1 MSQICH
7 LLCRYCNL
15 TYIQSIF
22 FPMNNLR
29 LVKFSTFIFS
39 ILSIG
44 AVYAQAIYPIDQAE
58 ILAGSK
64 FDIKIE
70 FSQVLKPEE
79 VFIELNGVPANKAI
93 LSKSEFIANEN
104 GKGSSIIYRDVQLS
118 KAGKYQALARTPQE
132 KLQVT
137 WDVYASGPRRVKNV
151 ILFIGDGMTIA
162 NRTAAR
168 VLSKGIAEGKYQG
181 RLAFDDMPSTAMIGT
196 SGSDSLIT
204 DSANSMSAYTT
215 GHKTAVNAMGVY
227 VSRANDNL
235 SHPKVETITELLKR
249 KTKMS
254 VGIVSDAE
262 LEDATPGAMVAHTRR
277 RADKQYIAD
286 QLLAS
291 KAEVILG
298 GGSAYFYP
306 KSSKGSKRKDENNLV
321 DTFKTDGYQIALT
334 KQELIAAAQNK
345 NTKKLFGVFH
355 PDNMDGSLDRL
366 FLKKNTVSQY
376 PNQPDLTEMTQS
388 AIDVLSRNPNGFFLM
403 VEAALIDKFNHPLDW
418 ERAAFDTIMLSN
430 AVQVAKDFAK
440 THPDTLIIVTPDH
453 THSGSISG
461 VVHDDKPGPLRE
473 KVGIYA
479 DAGYPNYPK
488 ADIQG
493 YPNQIDVTKRLA
505 FFYGSYPDHY
515 ETLHPK
521 LDGTFV
527 PAVKGEDG
535 KYVANSKYLQLQEDA
550 IHVGGN
556 LPSHQ
561 DVGVHTADDAVL
573 NATGPGSEKFKG
585 FMDNTEVFKIMVQ
598 TLGLGAK

>member
-1 MSQICH
+1 MTNCYF
-7 LLCRYCNL
+7 RK
-15 TYIQSIF
+15 SIF
-22 FPMNNLR
+22 FVALACVCSFGN
-29 LVKFSTFIFS
+29 
-39 ILSIG
+39 
-44 AVYAQAIYPIDQAE
+44 AAAIYPIDKAS
-58 ILAGSK
+58 ILSGSI

-70 FSQVLKPEE
+70 LNNVVTQEDLIVE
-79 VFIELNGVPANKAI
+79 INGVPANKLITA
-93 LSKSEFIANEN
+93 KPEFIPNEN
-104 GKGSSIIYRDVQLS
+104 GKGSSLIYRDVHLS
-118 KAGKYQALARTPQE
+118 KAGNYLLTARTPKE

-137 WDVYASGPRRVKNV
+137 WEVYASGPRRVKNV

-168 VLSKGIAEGKYQG
+168 VLSKGISEGKYQG
-181 RLAFDDMPSTAMIGT
+181 KLAFDDMPNTALIGT

-227 VSRANDNL
+227 VSRASDNL
-235 SHPKVETITELLKR
+235 SHPKVETITELIKR
-249 KTKMS
+249 NTKMA

-291 KAEVILG
+291 GAEVILG

-306 KSSKGSKRKDENNLV
+306 QSSKGSKRKDEKDLV
-321 DTFKTDGYQIALT
+321 QEFKRNGYQLAFT
-334 KQELIAAAQNK
+334 KQELASISEDK

-366 FLKKNTVSQY
+366 YLKKNTVDQY
-376 PNQPDLTEMTQS
+376 PNQPDLTEMTKA
-388 AIDVLSRNPNGFFLM
+388 AINVLSKNPNGFFLM

-430 AVQVAKDFAK
+430 AVDIAKNFAK

-473 KVGIYA
+473 RVGIYA
-479 DAGYPNYPK
+479 EAGYPNYPK

-493 YPNQIDVTKRLA
+493 YPSQIDVSKRLA
-505 FFYGSYPDHY
+505 FFYGNYPDHY

-521 LDGTFV
+521 MDGTFV
-527 PAVKGEDG
+527 PAIKAADG
-535 KYVANSKYLQLQEDA
+535 KYVANPKYLQLQEDA
-550 IHVGGN
+550 IHIGGN

-561 DVGVHTADDAVL
+561 ESGVHTADDALL
-573 NATGPGSEKFKG
+573 NAMGPGSEKFKG
-585 FMDNTEVFKIMVQ
+585 FMDNTQVFKIMVES
-598 TLGLGAK
+598 LGLGQK

>member
-1 MSQICH
+1 MNITH
-7 LLCRYCNL
+7 LLKI
-15 TYIQSIF
+15 TA
-22 FPMNNLR
+22 
-29 LVKFSTFIFS
+29 FIFATLFLNV
-39 ILSIG
+39 IHA
-44 AVYAQAIYPIDQAE
+44 AVIYPIDKAE
-58 ILAGSK
+58 ILASSK
-64 FDIKIE
+64 FDIKVE
-70 FSQVLKPEE
+70 FNHVVNPNE
-79 VFIELNGVPANKAI
+79 VVITVNGMPANKLI
-93 LSKSEFIANEN
+93 VVKSEFISDEN
-104 GKGSSIIYRDVQLS
+104 GKGSSIIYRDVQLPKS
-118 KAGKYQALARTPQE
+118 GKYEIVARTSQE
-132 KLQVT
+132 QLQVT
-137 WDVYASGPRRVKNV
+137 WEVYASGPRRVKNV

-168 VLSKGIAEGKYQG
+168 VLSKGIEEGKYQG

-227 VSRANDNL
+227 VSRASDNL
-235 SHPKVETITELLKR
+235 SHPKVETIAELIKR

-262 LEDATPGAMVAHTRR
+262 LQDATPGAMVAHTRR

-306 KSSKGSKRKDENNLV
+306 QSSKGSKRKDENNLV
-321 DTFKTDGYQIALT
+321 DAFKADGYQVALT
-334 KQELIAAAQNK
+334 KQELIAAAENK

-355 PDNMDGSLDRL
+355 PDNMDGSLDRF
-366 FLKKNTVSQY
+366 FLKKNTVPQY

-388 AIDVLSRNPNGFFLM
+388 AIDILSKNSNGFFLM

-461 VVHDDKPGPLRE
+461 VVHDDRPGPLRE
-473 KVGIYA
+473 KVGVYA
-479 DAGYPNYPK
+479 AAGYPNYPK

-493 YPNQIDVTKRLA
+493 YPSEIDVSKRLA
-505 FFYGSYPDHY
+505 FFYGNYPDHY
-515 ETLHPK
+515 ETMHPK

-527 PAVKGEDG
+527 PAVKGEGG
-535 KYVANSKYLQLQEDA
+535 KYIANPKYIQLQEDA

-561 DVGVHTADDAVL
+561 ESGVHTADDAVL
-573 NATGPGSEKFKG
+573 NAIGPGSEKFKG
-585 FMDNTEVFKIMVQ
+585 FMDNTEVFKVMVQ
-598 TLGLGAK
+598 TLGLGSK

>member
-1 MSQICH
+1 MNLPKIFK
-7 LLCRYCNL
+7 LLL
-15 TYIQSIF
+15 PF
-22 FPMNNLR
+22 
-29 LVKFSTFIFS
+29 LVTF
-39 ILSIG
+39 
-44 AVYAQAIYPIDQAE
+44 YALQTNAATIYPIDSAA
-58 ILAGSK
+58 ILMGSR

-70 FSQVLKPEE
+70 FNNAISIDDIV
-79 VFIELNGVPANKAI
+79 IELNGKPISNFHTTKP
-93 LSKSEFIANEN
+93 EFISNEG
-104 GKGSSIIYRDVQLS
+104 GKGSSVIYRDIQFAKS
-118 KAGKYQALARTPQE
+118 GKYLLTAKTPQE
-132 KLQVT
+132 KAEVT
-137 WDVYASGPRRVKNV
+137 WDVYSSGPRRVKNV
-151 ILFIGDGMTIA
+151 ILFVGDGMTIA

-168 VLSKGIAEGKYQG
+168 VLSKGIIEGKYQG

-227 VSRANDNL
+227 ASRASDTL
-235 SHPKVETITELLKR
+235 SHPKVETIAELIKR

-262 LEDATPGAMVAHTRR
+262 LQDATPGAVVSHTRR

-291 KAEVILG
+291 GAEVILG

-306 KSSKGSKRKDENNLV
+306 QSLKGSKRKDEKNLV
-321 DTFKTDGYQIALT
+321 ELFKSDGYQIALT
-334 KQELIAAAQNK
+334 KQELLSAADNK

-366 FLKKNTVSQY
+366 YLKKNTVNQY
-376 PNQPDLTEMTQS
+376 PNQPDLTEMTSS
-388 AIDVLSRNPNGFFLM
+388 AIEVLSRNPNGFFLM

-430 AVQVAKDFAK
+430 AVQIAKDFAK

-461 VVHDDKPGPLRE
+461 VVNDEKPGPLRE
-473 KVGIYA
+473 RVGVYA
-479 DAGYPNYPK
+479 NAGYPNYPK
-488 ADIQG
+488 ADVQG
-493 YPNQIDVTKRLA
+493 YPSQIDVSKRLA
-505 FFYGSYPDHY
+505 FFYGNYPDHY
-515 ETLHPK
+515 ETMHPK

-527 PAVKGEDG
+527 PAVKGEGG
-535 KYVANSKYLQLQEDA
+535 KYIANPKYQQLQEDA

-556 LPSHQ
+556 LPAHQ
-561 DVGVHTADDAVL
+561 DTGVHTADDAVL
-573 NATGPGSEKFKG
+573 NAMGPGSEKFKG
-585 FMDNTEVFKIMVQ
+585 FMDNTEVFKVMVD
-598 TLGLGAK
+598 TLGLGQK

>member
-1 MSQICH
+1 MYISRLLQICSSALLVLISSQIH
-7 LLCRYCNL
+7 
-15 TYIQSIF
+15 
-22 FPMNNLR
+22 
-29 LVKFSTFIFS
+29 
-39 ILSIG
+39 
-44 AVYAQAIYPIDQAE
+44 AAAIYPINDAA

-64 FDIKIE
+64 FDIK
-70 FSQVLKPEE
+70 V
-79 VFIELNGVPANKAI
+79 ELNSVVSATDLQIQMNGAPV
-93 LSKSEFIANEN
+93 SKFISAKPEFIANEN
-104 GKGSSIIYRDVQLS
+104 GKGSSMIFRDVQLA
-118 KAGKYQALARTPQE
+118 KAGKYSLTAIAPQE
-132 KLQVT
+132 RLQVS

-168 VLSKGIAEGKYQG
+168 VLSKGITEGKYQG
-181 RLAFDDMPSTAMIGT
+181 KLTFDDMPNIALIGT

-227 VSRANDNL
+227 VSRATDNL
-235 SHPKVETITELLKR
+235 SHPKVETIAELIKR
-249 KTKMS
+249 NTKMS

-262 LEDATPGAMVAHTRR
+262 LEDATPGAVVSHTRR

-291 KAEVILG
+291 GAEVILG

-306 KSSKGSKRKDENNLV
+306 QSTKGSKRKDDKDLV
-321 DTFKTDGYQIALT
+321 SAFKSDGYQTVFT
-334 KQELIAAAQNK
+334 KQELLKASEDK
-345 NTKKLFGVFH
+345 STKKLFGVFH

-366 FLKKNTVSQY
+366 FLKKNTVPEF

-388 AIDVLSRNPNGFFLM
+388 AINVLSKNPNGFFLM

-430 AVQVAKDFAK
+430 AVQIAKDFAK

-461 VVHDDKPGPLRE
+461 VVNDAKPGPLRE
-473 KVGIYA
+473 KVGTYA

-488 ADIQG
+488 ANIEG
-493 YPNQIDVTKRLA
+493 YPNQIDVSKRLA
-505 FFYGSYPDHY
+505 FFYGAYPDHY
-515 ETLHPK
+515 ETMHPK

-527 PAVKGEDG
+527 PAIKGEG
-535 KYVANSKYLQLQEDA
+535 GVFVANPKYTQLQEDA

-561 DVGVHTADDAVL
+561 DAGVHTADDAVL
-573 NATGPGSEKFKG
+573 SAMGPGSEKFHG
-585 FMDNTEVFKIMVQ
+585 FMDNTEVFKVMVQ
-598 TLGLGAK
+598 TLGLGQK

>member
-1 MSQICH
+1 MNIAH
-7 LLCRYCNL
+7 LIKSTLC
-15 TYIQSIF
+15 
-22 FPMNNLR
+22 
-29 LVKFSTFIFS
+29 VFS
-39 ILSIG
+39 IAFIS
-44 AVYAQAIYPIDQAE
+44 AAHAQAIYPIDNAQ
-58 ILAGSK
+58 ILAGSN
-64 FDIKIE
+64 FDIKVELSQAVNPSEVVIE
-70 FSQVLKPEE
+70 V
-79 VFIELNGVPANKAI
+79 NGLPVNKVI
-93 LSKSEFIANEN
+93 LAKSEFIQNEN
-104 GKGSSIIYRDVQLS
+104 GKGSSIIYRDVQLP
-118 KAGKYQALARTPQE
+118 KAGKYAVVARTPQE

-137 WDVYASGPRRVKNV
+137 WEVYASGPRRVKNV

-168 VLSKGIAEGKYQG
+168 VLSKGISEGKYQG

-215 GHKTAVNAMGVY
+215 GHKTAVNAMGIY
-227 VSRANDNL
+227 VSRASDNL

-262 LEDATPGAMVAHTRR
+262 LQDATPGAMVAHTRR

-306 KSSKGSKRKDENNLV
+306 QSSKGSKRKDENNLV
-321 DTFKTDGYQIALT
+321 ETFKADGYQVALT
-334 KQELIAAAQNK
+334 KQELIAASENK

-440 THPDTLIIVTPDH
+440 THPDTLIVVTPDH

-461 VVHDDKPGPLRE
+461 VVNDDKSGPLRE

-493 YPNQIDVTKRLA
+493 YPNKIDVTKRLA
-505 FFYGSYPDHY
+505 FFYGNYPDHY

-527 PAVKGEDG
+527 PAVKGEGG
-535 KYVANSKYLQLQEDA
+535 KYIANPKYIQLQEDA

-556 LPSHQ
+556 LPAHQ
-561 DVGVHTADDAVL
+561 ESGVHTADDAVL
-573 NATGPGSEKFKG
+573 NAIGPGSEKFKG
-585 FMDNTEVFKIMVQ
+585 FMDNTEVFKVMVQ
-598 TLGLGAK
+598 TLGLGSK

>member
-1 MSQICH
+1 MTISDIA
-7 LLCRYCNL
+7 
-15 TYIQSIF
+15 
-22 FPMNNLR
+22 R
-29 LVKFSTFIFS
+29 LVALT
-39 ILSIG
+39 LLLL
-44 AVYAQAIYPIDQAE
+44 AQSSEINAAAIYPIQNAA
-58 ILAGSK
+58 ILSGSK

-70 FSQVLKPEE
+70 IDDVVSLEDITVR
-79 VFIELNGVPANKAI
+79 LNGE
-93 LSKSEFIANEN
+93 SIAKMIQAQPSYIAYES
-104 GKGSSIIYRDVQLS
+104 GKGSSIIYRDVQLN
-118 KAGKYQALARTPQE
+118 KAGKYTLSAQTSGERLE
-132 KLQVT
+132 VV
-137 WDVYASGPRRVKNV
+137 WDVYASGPRKVKNL

-162 NRTAAR
+162 NRTSAR
-168 VLSKGIAEGKYQG
+168 VFSKGIFEGKYQG
-181 RLAFDDMPSTAMIGT
+181 KLSFDDMPYMALIGT

-227 VSRANDNL
+227 VSRAGDNL
-235 SHPKVETITELLKR
+235 SHPKVETIVELIKR

-262 LEDATPGAMVAHTRR
+262 LQDATPGAMVSHTRR
-277 RADKQYIAD
+277 RADKPYIAE

-291 KAEVILG
+291 GAEVILG

-306 KSSKGSKRKDENNLV
+306 QSSNGSKRKDEKNLV
-321 DTFKTDGYQIALT
+321 EQFKSDGYQIVFT
-334 KQELIAAAQNK
+334 KQELANATQAA

-355 PDNMDGSLDRL
+355 PDNMDGSLDRF
-366 FLKKNTVSQY
+366 FLKKNTVEQF
-376 PNQPDLTEMTQS
+376 PNQPDLTEMTKS
-388 AIDVLSRNPNGFFLM
+388 AIEVLSKNPNGFFLM

-430 AVQVAKDFAK
+430 AVQIAKDYAR

-461 VVHDDKPGPLRE
+461 VVNDAKPGPLRE

-488 ADIQG
+488 ANIDG
-493 YPNQIDVTKRLA
+493 YPSQIDVSKRLA
-505 FFYGSYPDHY
+505 FFYGNYPDHY

-521 LDGTFV
+521 LDGTFI
-527 PAVKGEDG
+527 PAIKAESGQYLANP
-535 KYVANSKYLQLQEDA
+535 KYIQLQEDA

-561 DVGVHTADDAVL
+561 DLGVHTADDAVL
-573 NATGPGSEKFKG
+573 NAMGPGAEKFHG
-585 FMDNTEVFKIMVQ
+585 FMDNTEVFKVMVES
-598 TLGLGAK
+598 LGLGQK

>member
-1 MSQICH
+1 MYISRLLQICSSALLVLISSQIH
-7 LLCRYCNL
+7 
-15 TYIQSIF
+15 
-22 FPMNNLR
+22 
-29 LVKFSTFIFS
+29 
-39 ILSIG
+39 
-44 AVYAQAIYPIDQAE
+44 AAAIYPINDAA

-64 FDIKIE
+64 FDIK
-70 FSQVLKPEE
+70 V
-79 VFIELNGVPANKAI
+79 ELNSVVSATDLQIQMNGAPV
-93 LSKSEFIANEN
+93 SKFISAKPEFIANEN
-104 GKGSSIIYRDVQLS
+104 GKGSSMIFRDVQLA
-118 KAGKYQALARTPQE
+118 KAGKYSLTAIAPQE
-132 KLQVT
+132 RLQVS

-168 VLSKGIAEGKYQG
+168 VLSKGITEGKYQG
-181 RLAFDDMPSTAMIGT
+181 KLTFDDMPNIALIGT

-227 VSRANDNL
+227 VSRATDNL
-235 SHPKVETITELLKR
+235 SHPKVETIAELIKR
-249 KTKMS
+249 NTKMS

-262 LEDATPGAMVAHTRR
+262 LEDATPGAVVSHTRR

-291 KAEVILG
+291 GAEVILG

-306 KSSKGSKRKDENNLV
+306 QSTKGSKRKDDKDLV
-321 DTFKTDGYQIALT
+321 SAFKSDGYQTVFT
-334 KQELIAAAQNK
+334 KQELLKASEDK
-345 NTKKLFGVFH
+345 STKKLFGVFH

-366 FLKKNTVSQY
+366 FLKKNTVAEF

-388 AIDVLSRNPNGFFLM
+388 AINVLSKNPNGFFLM

-430 AVQVAKDFAK
+430 AVQIAKDFAK

-461 VVHDDKPGPLRE
+461 VVNDAKPGPLRE
-473 KVGIYA
+473 KVGTYA

-488 ADIQG
+488 ANIEG
-493 YPNQIDVTKRLA
+493 YPNQIDVSKRLA
-505 FFYGSYPDHY
+505 FFYGAYPDHY
-515 ETLHPK
+515 ETMHPK

-527 PAVKGEDG
+527 PAIKGEG
-535 KYVANSKYLQLQEDA
+535 GVFVANPNMSNCRKMPFMWAAIYHRIKILGCILQMTQY
-550 IHVGGN
+550 
-556 LPSHQ
+556 
-561 DVGVHTADDAVL
+561 
-573 NATGPGSEKFKG
+573 
-585 FMDNTEVFKIMVQ
+585 
-598 TLGLGAK
+598 

>member
-1 MSQICH
+1 MTSSLWIFEII
-7 LLCRYCNL
+7 LN
-15 TYIQSIF
+15 F
-22 FPMNNLR
+22 FPQTMNLSQLSKFTLTF
-29 LVKFSTFIFS
+29 LVS
-39 ILSIG
+39 IYAALSHS
-44 AVYAQAIYPIDQAE
+44 AVIYPIDNAA
-58 ILAGSK
+58 ILTGSK

-70 FSQVLKPEE
+70 FSHVINPEDIT
-79 VFIELNGVPANKAI
+79 IELNGKPI
-93 LSKSEFIANEN
+93 SKTVLVKPEFISNES
-104 GKGSSIIYRDVQLS
+104 GKGSSLIFRDIQLS
-118 KAGKYQALARTPQE
+118 KSGKYLLTAKTSQE
-132 KLQVT
+132 KAGVT
-137 WDVYASGPRRVKNV
+137 WDVYSGGPRRVKNV
-151 ILFIGDGMTIA
+151 ILFVGDGMTIA

-168 VLSKGIAEGKYQG
+168 VLSKGIVEGKYQG
-181 RLAFDDMPSTAMIGT
+181 KLAFDDMPYTAMIGT

-227 VSRANDNL
+227 VSRASDNL
-235 SHPKVETITELLKR
+235 SHPKVETIAELIKR

-262 LEDATPGAMVAHTRR
+262 LQDATPGAMVAHTRR

-291 KAEVILG
+291 GAEVILG

-306 KSSKGSKRKDENNLV
+306 QSTKGSKRKDEKNLV
-321 DTFKTDGYQIALT
+321 DVFKSDGYQVALT
-334 KQELIAAAQNK
+334 KQELLATSANK

-366 FLKKNTVSQY
+366 YLKKNTVNQY
-376 PNQPDLTEMTQS
+376 PNQPDLTEMTSS
-388 AIDVLSRNPNGFFLM
+388 AIEVLSRNPNGFFLM

-430 AVQVAKDFAK
+430 AVQIAKDFAK

-461 VVHDDKPGPLRE
+461 VINDDKPGPLRE

-479 DAGYPNYPK
+479 EAGYPNYPK
-488 ADIQG
+488 ADVQG
-493 YPNQIDVTKRLA
+493 YPSQIDVSKRIA
-505 FFYGSYPDHY
+505 FFYGNYPDHY
-515 ETLHPK
+515 ETMHPK

-527 PAVKGEDG
+527 PAVKGEGG
-535 KYVANSKYLQLQEDA
+535 KFVANPKYQQLQEDA

-561 DVGVHTADDAVL
+561 DSGVHTADDAVL
-573 NATGPGSEKFKG
+573 NAVGPGADKFKG
-585 FMDNTEVFKIMVQ
+585 FMDNTEVFRVMVDA
-598 TLGLGAK
+598 LGLGQK

>member
-1 MSQICH
+1 MNITY
-7 LLCRYCNL
+7 LLKITAL
-15 TYIQSIF
+15 IF
-22 FPMNNLR
+22 ASLFLN
-29 LVKFSTFIFS
+29 VIHA
-39 ILSIG
+39 
-44 AVYAQAIYPIDQAE
+44 AVIYPIDKAE

-64 FDIKIE
+64 FDIKVE
-70 FSQVLKPEE
+70 FNQVVNPNE
-79 VFIELNGVPANKAI
+79 VAITVNGMPTNKLIIA
-93 LSKSEFIANEN
+93 KSEFISNEN
-104 GKGSSIIYRDVQLS
+104 GKGSSIIYRDVQLP
-118 KAGKYQALARTPQE
+118 KAGKYQAVARASQE
-132 KLQVT
+132 ELQVT
-137 WDVYASGPRRVKNV
+137 WEVYASGPRKVKNV

-168 VLSKGIAEGKYQG
+168 VLSKGITEGKYQG
-181 RLAFDDMPSTAMIGT
+181 RLSFDDMPSTAMIGT

-227 VSRANDNL
+227 VSRASDNF

-249 KTKMS
+249 KTKMA

-262 LEDATPGAMVAHTRR
+262 LQDATPGAMVAHTRR

-306 KSSKGSKRKDENNLV
+306 QSSKGSKRKDENNLV
-321 DTFKTDGYQIALT
+321 ETFKADGYQVALT
-334 KQELIAAAQNK
+334 KQELIAAAENK

-355 PDNMDGSLDRL
+355 PDNMDGSLDRF
-366 FLKKNTVSQY
+366 FLKQNTVPQY

-473 KVGIYA
+473 KVGVYA
-479 DAGYPNYPK
+479 AAGYPNYPK
-488 ADIQG
+488 ADVKG
-493 YPNQIDVTKRLA
+493 YPSEIDVSKRLA
-505 FFYGSYPDHY
+505 FFYGNYPDHY

-527 PAVKGEDG
+527 PAVKGEGG
-535 KYVANSKYLQLQEDA
+535 KYVANPKYIQLQEDA
-550 IHVGGN
+550 IHMNGN

-561 DVGVHTADDAVL
+561 AVGVHTADDAVL
-573 NATGPGSEKFKG
+573 NAIGPGSEKFKG
-585 FMDNTEVFKIMVQ
+585 FMDNTEVFKVMVQ
-598 TLGLGAK
+598 TLGLGSK

>member
-1 MSQICH
+1 
-7 LLCRYCNL
+7 
-15 TYIQSIF
+15 
-22 FPMNNLR
+22 MNVSR
-29 LVKFSTFIFS
+29 LIKIASLIS
-39 ILSIG
+39 LG
-44 AVYAQAIYPIDQAE
+44 AISGFVQAAAIYPIDQAS

-64 FDIKIE
+64 FDIKVE
-70 FSQVLKPEE
+70 LSQV
-79 VFIELNGVPANKAI
+79 VDQNDVRIEINGAPLNKSVTSKAEYI
-93 LSKSEFIANEN
+93 PNEN
-104 GKGSSIIYRDVQLS
+104 GKGSSMIFRDVQLLKPGQYRIVAQS
-118 KAGKYQALARTPQE
+118 PQE
-132 KLQVT
+132 RLQVV
-137 WDVYASGPRRVKNV
+137 WEVYASGPRRVKNV

-162 NRTAAR
+162 NRTTAR
-168 VLSKGIAEGKYQG
+168 VLSKGIQEGKYQG

-235 SHPKVETITELLKR
+235 SHPKVETIAEIIKR
-249 KTKMS
+249 NTKMS

-262 LEDATPGAMVAHTRR
+262 LQDATPGAMVSHTRR
-277 RADKQYIAD
+277 RSDKQYIAD
-286 QLLAS
+286 QLLAGG
-291 KAEVILG
+291 AEVILG

-306 KSSKGSKRKDENNLV
+306 QKDKLSKRKDDQNLIEA
-321 DTFKTDGYQIALT
+321 FKANGYQIAFT
-334 KQELIAAAQNK
+334 KQELASAADNK

-366 FLKKNTVSQY
+366 YLKKNTVEKY

-388 AIDVLSRNPNGFFLM
+388 AIEVLSRNPNGFFLM

-430 AVQVAKDFAK
+430 AVQIAKDFAK

-461 VVHDDKPGPLRE
+461 VVHDDRPGTLRE
-473 KVGIYA
+473 KVGVYA
-479 DAGYPNYPK
+479 AAGYPNYPQ
-488 ADIQG
+488 ADALG
-493 YPNQIDVTKRLA
+493 YPNKIDVSKRIA
-505 FFYGSYPDHY
+505 FFYGNYPDHY
-515 ETLHPK
+515 ETMHPK

-527 PAVKGEDG
+527 PAVKDEFG
-535 KYVANSKYLQLQEDA
+535 KYVANPKYVQLQEDA

-561 DVGVHTADDAVL
+561 EVGVHTADDAVL
-573 NATGPGSEKFKG
+573 NAIGPGSEKFKG
-585 FMDNTEVFKIMVQ
+585 FMDNTEVFKVMVES
-598 TLGLGAK
+598 LGLGSK

>member
-1 MSQICH
+1 
-7 LLCRYCNL
+7 
-15 TYIQSIF
+15 
-22 FPMNNLR
+22 
-29 LVKFSTFIFS
+29 
-39 ILSIG
+39 
-44 AVYAQAIYPIDQAE
+44 
-58 ILAGSK
+58 
-64 FDIKIE
+64 
-70 FSQVLKPEE
+70 
-79 VFIELNGVPANKAI
+79 
-93 LSKSEFIANEN
+93 
-104 GKGSSIIYRDVQLS
+104 
-118 KAGKYQALARTPQE
+118 
-132 KLQVT
+132 
-137 WDVYASGPRRVKNV
+137 
-151 ILFIGDGMTIA
+151 
-162 NRTAAR
+162 
-168 VLSKGIAEGKYQG
+168 
-181 RLAFDDMPSTAMIGT
+181 MPSTAMIGT

-227 VSRANDNL
+227 VSRASNNL
-235 SHPKVETITELLKR
+235 SHPKVETIAELIKR

-262 LEDATPGAMVAHTRR
+262 LQDATPGAMVAHTRR

-306 KSSKGSKRKDENNLV
+306 QSSKGSKRKDENNLV
-321 DTFKTDGYQIALT
+321 ETFKADGYQVALT
-334 KQELIAAAQNK
+334 KQELIAASENK

-461 VVHDDKPGPLRE
+461 VVNDDKSGPLRE

-493 YPNQIDVTKRLA
+493 YPNKIDVTKRLA
-505 FFYGSYPDHY
+505 FFYGNYPDHY

-527 PAVKGEDG
+527 PAVKGEGG
-535 KYVANSKYLQLQEDA
+535 KYIANPKYIQLQEDA

-556 LPSHQ
+556 LPAHQ
-561 DVGVHTADDAVL
+561 ESGVHTADDAVL
-573 NATGPGSEKFKG
+573 NAIGPGSEKFKG
-585 FMDNTEVFKIMVQ
+585 FMDNTEVFKVMVQ
-598 TLGLGAK
+598 TLGLGSK

>member
-1 MSQICH
+1 MNIPC
-7 LLCRYCNL
+7 LFKTTL
-15 TYIQSIF
+15 SIF
-22 FPMNNLR
+22 
-29 LVKFSTFIFS
+29 T
-39 ILSIG
+39 ILFLNT
-44 AVYAQAIYPIDQAE
+44 AYAATIYPIDSAQ

-70 FSQVLKPEE
+70 FNQVVNPSDI
-79 VFIELNGVPANKAI
+79 VIEINGAPISKWIAN
-93 LSKSEFIANEN
+93 KSEFISNEN
-104 GKGSSIIYRDVQLS
+104 SKGSSIIYRDVQIPKS
-118 KAGKYQALARTPQE
+118 GKYILLARTPQE
-132 KLQVT
+132 NLQVT
-137 WDVYASGPRRVKNV
+137 WEVYASGPRKVKNV

-168 VLSKGIAEGKYQG
+168 VLSKGIVEGKYQG
-181 RLAFDDMPSTAMIGT
+181 KLAFDDMPSTAMIGT

-235 SHPKVETITELLKR
+235 SHPRVETITELLKR
-249 KTKMS
+249 KTNMS

-262 LEDATPGAMVAHTRR
+262 LQDATPAAMVAHTRR

-306 KSSKGSKRKDENNLV
+306 QSNKGSKRKDENNLI
-321 DTFKTDGYQIALT
+321 DAFKADGYQVALT
-334 KQELIAAAQNK
+334 KQELMSAAENK

-366 FLKKNTVSQY
+366 FLKKNTVPQY

-461 VVHDDKPGPLRE
+461 VVNDDKPGPLRE

-488 ADIQG
+488 ADVRG
-493 YPNQIDVTKRLA
+493 YPSQIDVTKRLA
-505 FFYGSYPDHY
+505 FFYGNYPDHY

-527 PAVKGEDG
+527 PAVKGTDG
-535 KYVANSKYLQLQEDA
+535 KYVANPKYIQLQEDA
-550 IHVGGN
+550 IHIGGN
-556 LPSHQ
+556 LPAHQ
-561 DVGVHTADDAVL
+561 ESGVHTADDAVL
-573 NATGPGSEKFKG
+573 NAMGPGSEKFKG
-585 FMDNTEVFKIMVQ
+585 FMDNTEVFKVMVQ

>member
-1 MSQICH
+1 MNIAH
-7 LLCRYCNL
+7 LIKSALC
-15 TYIQSIF
+15 
-22 FPMNNLR
+22 
-29 LVKFSTFIFS
+29 VFS
-39 ILSIG
+39 IAFIS
-44 AVYAQAIYPIDQAE
+44 AAHAQAIYPIDNAQ
-58 ILAGSK
+58 ILAGSN
-64 FDIKIE
+64 FDIKVELSQAVNPSEVVIE
-70 FSQVLKPEE
+70 V
-79 VFIELNGVPANKAI
+79 NGLPVNKVI
-93 LSKSEFIANEN
+93 LAKSEFIQNEN
-104 GKGSSIIYRDVQLS
+104 GKGSSIIYRDVQLP
-118 KAGKYQALARTPQE
+118 KAGKYAVVARTPQE

-137 WDVYASGPRRVKNV
+137 WEVYASGPRRVKNV

-168 VLSKGIAEGKYQG
+168 VLSKGISEGKYQG

-227 VSRANDNL
+227 VSRASDNL
-235 SHPKVETITELLKR
+235 SHPKVETIAELIKR

-262 LEDATPGAMVAHTRR
+262 LQDATPGAMVAHTRR

-306 KSSKGSKRKDENNLV
+306 QSSKGSKRKDENNLV
-321 DTFKTDGYQIALT
+321 ETFKADGYQVALT
-334 KQELIAAAQNK
+334 KQELIAASENK

-366 FLKKNTVSQY
+366 FLKKNTVPQY

-461 VVHDDKPGPLRE
+461 VVNDDKSGPLRE

-493 YPNQIDVTKRLA
+493 YPNKIDVTKRLA
-505 FFYGSYPDHY
+505 FFYGNYPDHY

-527 PAVKGEDG
+527 PAVKGEGG
-535 KYVANSKYLQLQEDA
+535 KYIANPKYIQLQEDA

-556 LPSHQ
+556 LPAHQ
-561 DVGVHTADDAVL
+561 ESGVHTADDAVL
-573 NATGPGSEKFKG
+573 NAIGPGSEKFKG
-585 FMDNTEVFKIMVQ
+585 FMDNTEVFKVMVQ
-598 TLGLGAK
+598 TLGLGSK

>member
-1 MSQICH
+1 MTTPQLIKSASF
-7 LLCRYCNL
+7 LFLG
-15 TYIQSIF
+15 
-22 FPMNNLR
+22 
-29 LVKFSTFIFS
+29 IFS
-39 ILSIG
+39 ALVQ
-44 AVYAQAIYPIDQAE
+44 AAAIYPIDQAS
-58 ILAGSK
+58 ILSGSK

-70 FSQVLKPEE
+70 FNSVVNPGD
-79 VFIELNGVPANKAI
+79 VVIELNGKLINQAISSKAD
-93 LSKSEFIANEN
+93 FIANEN
-104 GKGSSIIYRDVQLS
+104 GKGSSILFRDVQIA
-118 KAGKYQALARTPQE
+118 KPGKYQIQARVPQE
-132 KLQVT
+132 QLQVT
-137 WDVYASGPRRVKNV
+137 WEVYASGPRRVKNV
-151 ILFIGDGMTIA
+151 ILFVGDGMTIA
-162 NRTAAR
+162 NRTTAR
-168 VLSKGIAEGKYQG
+168 VLSKGIQEGKYQG

-227 VSRANDNL
+227 VSRASDNL
-235 SHPKVETITELLKR
+235 SHPKVETIAELIKR
-249 KTKMS
+249 NSKMA

-262 LEDATPGAMVAHTRR
+262 LQDATPAAVVAHTRR
-277 RADKQYIAD
+277 RADKQYIAE
-286 QLLAS
+286 QLLS
-291 KAEVILG
+291 SGAEVILG

-306 KSSKGSKRKDENNLV
+306 QSTKGSKRKDEKNLI
-321 DTFKTDGYQIALT
+321 DSFKADGYQLAFT
-334 KQELIAAAQNK
+334 KQELAAAAQNK
-345 NTKKLFGVFH
+345 STKKLFGVFH

-366 FLKKNTVSQY
+366 YLKKNTVEQY
-376 PNQPDLTEMTQS
+376 PNQPDLTEMTTS

-430 AVQVAKDFAK
+430 AVQIAKDFAK

-479 DAGYPNYPK
+479 EAGYPNYPK

-493 YPNQIDVTKRLA
+493 YPNRIDVSKRIA
-505 FFYGSYPDHY
+505 FFYGAYPDHY
-515 ETLHPK
+515 ETMHPK

-527 PAVKGEDG
+527 PAVKDESG
-535 KYVANSKYLQLQEDA
+535 KYVANPKYLQLQEDA

-573 NATGPGSEKFKG
+573 NAMGPGSEKFKG
-585 FMDNTEVFKIMVQ
+585 FMDNTEVFKVMVQ
-598 TLGLGAK
+598 SLGLGAK

>member
-1 MSQICH
+1 MTSLHSFKSFALI
-7 LLCRYCNL
+7 LLG
-15 TYIQSIF
+15 SIAGF
-22 FPMNNLR
+22 AHA
-29 LVKFSTFIFS
+29 
-39 ILSIG
+39 
-44 AVYAQAIYPIDQAE
+44 AVIYPIDQAS

-70 FSQVLKPEE
+70 FNQVASPSD
-79 VFIELNGVPANKAI
+79 VIIELNGFPINK
-93 LSKSEFIANEN
+93 LVSSKSEFISDEN
-104 GKGSSIIYRDVQLS
+104 GKGSAVIYRDVQLA
-118 KAGKYQALARTPQE
+118 KAGKYELVARTAQE
-132 KLQVT
+132 KLKVT
-137 WDVYASGPRRVKNV
+137 WDVYFSGPRKVKNV

-168 VLSKGIAEGKYQG
+168 VLSKGINEGKYQG
-181 RLAFDDMPSTAMIGT
+181 RLAFDNMPNTAMIGT

-227 VSRANDNL
+227 VSRASDNL
-235 SHPKVETITELLKR
+235 SHPKVETISELIKR
-249 KTKMS
+249 NTKMS

-262 LEDATPGAMVAHTRR
+262 LQDATPGAMVAHTRR

-286 QLLAS
+286 QLLKS
-291 KAEVILG
+291 GAEVILG

-306 KSSKGSKRKDENNLV
+306 QSIKGSKRKDDMNLV
-321 DTFKTDGYQIALT
+321 DTFKADGYQLAFT
-334 KQELIAAAQNK
+334 KQELVAAAENK
-345 NTKKLFGVFH
+345 STKKLFGVFH

-366 FLKKNTVSQY
+366 FLKKNTVALY

-388 AIDVLSRNPNGFFLM
+388 AIEVLSRNPNGFFLM

-430 AVQVAKDFAK
+430 AVQIAKDFAK
-440 THPDTLIIVTPDH
+440 KNPDTLIIVTPDH

-473 KVGIYA
+473 KVGVYA
-479 DAGYPNYPK
+479 AAGYPNYPK
-488 ADIQG
+488 ADVQG
-493 YPNQIDVTKRLA
+493 YPSKIDVSKRLA
-505 FFYGSYPDHY
+505 FFYGNYPDHY

-527 PAVKGEDG
+527 PAVKDDSG
-535 KYVANSKYLQLQEDA
+535 KFVANPKYIQLQEDA

-561 DVGVHTADDAVL
+561 EVGVHTADDAVL
-573 NATGPGSEKFKG
+573 NAIGPGSEKFKG
-585 FMDNTEVFKIMVQ
+585 FMDNTEVFKVMVES
-598 TLGLGAK
+598 LGLSSKQ

>member
-1 MSQICH
+1 MHCFDSMKTSRLIGI
-7 LLCRYCNL
+7 
-15 TYIQSIF
+15 TFFIVIGSITGF
-22 FPMNNLR
+22 
-29 LVKFSTFIFS
+29 VQAT
-39 ILSIG
+39 
-44 AVYAQAIYPIDQAE
+44 AIYPIDQAA

-70 FSQVLKPEE
+70 FNSVINSGDA
-79 VFIELNGVPANKAI
+79 VIELNGAPINKIIGA
-93 LSKSEFIANEN
+93 KPEFISNEN
-104 GKGSSIIYRDVQLS
+104 GKGSSILFRDVQLS
-118 KAGKYQALARTPQE
+118 KAGKYQIVALAPQE
-132 KLQVT
+132 KLQVS
-137 WDVYASGPRRVKNV
+137 WDVYATGPRRVKNV

-162 NRTAAR
+162 NRTTAR
-168 VLSKGIAEGKYQG
+168 VLSKGIQEGKYQG

-235 SHPKVETITELLKR
+235 SHPKVETIAELIKR
-249 KTKMS
+249 NTKMA

-262 LEDATPGAMVAHTRR
+262 LEDATPGAMVSHTRR

-286 QLLAS
+286 QLLS
-291 KAEVILG
+291 SGAEVILG

-306 KSSKGSKRKDENNLV
+306 QSTKGSKRKDEKNLV
-321 DTFKTDGYQIALT
+321 DSFKSGGYQLAFT
-334 KQELIAAAQNK
+334 KQELISASENK
-345 NTKKLFGVFH
+345 TTKKLFGVFH

-366 FLKKNTVSQY
+366 YLKKNTVGQY

-430 AVQVAKDFAK
+430 AVQIAKDFAK

-461 VVHDDKPGPLRE
+461 VVHDERPGPLRE

-479 DAGYPNYPK
+479 EAGYPNYPK

-493 YPNQIDVTKRLA
+493 YPNKIDVSRRIA
-505 FFYGSYPDHY
+505 FFYGNYPDHY

-527 PAVKGEDG
+527 PAVKDDSG
-535 KYVANSKYLQLQEDA
+535 KYVANPKYIQLQEDA

-556 LPSHQ
+556 LPMHQ
-561 DVGVHTADDAVL
+561 ESGVHTADDAVL
-573 NATGPGSEKFKG
+573 NAMGPGSEKFKG
-585 FMDNTEVFKIMVQ
+585 FMDNTEVFKVMVES
-598 TLGLGAK
+598 LGLGSK

>member
-1 MSQICH
+1 MNIAH
-7 LLCRYCNL
+7 LLKI
-15 TYIQSIF
+15 TA
-22 FPMNNLR
+22 
-29 LVKFSTFIFS
+29 FIFAS
-39 ILSIG
+39 LFLNVIHA
-44 AVYAQAIYPIDQAE
+44 AVIYPIDKAE

-64 FDIKIE
+64 FDIKVE
-70 FSQVLKPEE
+70 FNQVVNPSE
-79 VFIELNGVPANKAI
+79 VAITVNGMPANKLIIA
-93 LSKSEFIANEN
+93 KSEFISNEN
-104 GKGSSIIYRDVQLS
+104 GKGSSIIYRDVQLP
-118 KAGKYQALARTPQE
+118 KAGKYQVVARASQE
-132 KLQVT
+132 ELQVT
-137 WDVYASGPRRVKNV
+137 WEVYASGPRRVKNV

-168 VLSKGIAEGKYQG
+168 VLSKGITEGKYQG
-181 RLAFDDMPSTAMIGT
+181 RLSFDDMPSTAMIGT

-227 VSRANDNL
+227 VSRASDNF

-249 KTKMS
+249 KTKMA

-262 LEDATPGAMVAHTRR
+262 LQDATPGAMVAHTRR

-306 KSSKGSKRKDENNLV
+306 QSSKGSKRKDENNLV
-321 DTFKTDGYQIALT
+321 ETFKADGYQVALT
-334 KQELIAAAQNK
+334 KQELIAAAENK

-355 PDNMDGSLDRL
+355 PDNMDGSLDRF
-366 FLKKNTVSQY
+366 FLKQNTVPQY

-473 KVGIYA
+473 KVGVYA
-479 DAGYPNYPK
+479 AAGYPNYPK
-488 ADIQG
+488 ADVKG
-493 YPNQIDVTKRLA
+493 YPSEIDVSKRLA
-505 FFYGSYPDHY
+505 FFYGNYPDHY

-527 PAVKGEDG
+527 PAVKGEGG
-535 KYVANSKYLQLQEDA
+535 KYVANPKYIQLQEDA
-550 IHVGGN
+550 IHMNGN

-561 DVGVHTADDAVL
+561 AVGVHTADDAVL
-573 NATGPGSEKFKG
+573 NAIGPGSEKFKG
-585 FMDNTEVFKIMVQ
+585 FMDNTEVFKVMVQ
-598 TLGLGAK
+598 TLGLGSK

>member
-1 MSQICH
+1 MGA
-7 LLCRYCNL
+7 
-15 TYIQSIF
+15 T
-22 FPMNNLR
+22 R
-29 LVKFSTFIFS
+29 LIK
-39 ILSIG
+39 IL
-44 AVYAQAIYPIDQAE
+44 AVLSFALFTSGLYASAIYPIDQAS
-58 ILAGSK
+58 ILVGSK
-64 FDIKIE
+64 FDIKVE
-70 FSQVLKPEE
+70 FNTVLNSNDVKL
-79 VFIELNGVPANKAI
+79 ELNGTP
-93 LSKSEFIANEN
+93 LKSLVTAKEEFIANEN
-104 GKGSSIIYRDVQLS
+104 GKGSAIIYRDVELR
-118 KAGKYQALARTPQE
+118 KPGKYVLTAQTPQE
-132 KLQVT
+132 RLEVI

-162 NRTAAR
+162 NRTTAR
-168 VLSKGIAEGKYQG
+168 VLSKGIREGKYQG
-181 RLAFDDMPSTAMIGT
+181 RLSFDDMPNSAMIGT

-227 VSRANDNL
+227 VSRASDNL
-235 SHPKVETITELLKR
+235 SHPKVETIAELIKR

-262 LEDATPGAMVAHTRR
+262 LEDATPGAVVAHTRR

-286 QLLAS
+286 QLFAS
-291 KAEVILG
+291 GAEVILG

-306 KSSKGSKRKDENNLV
+306 QSTKGSKRKDEKNLV
-321 DTFKTDGYQIALT
+321 DSFKADGYQLAFT
-334 KQELIAAAQNK
+334 KQELIAAAENK
-345 NTKKLFGVFH
+345 STKKLFGVFH

-366 FLKKNTVSQY
+366 YLRKNTVEQY
-376 PNQPDLTEMTQS
+376 PNQPDLTEMTKS
-388 AIDVLSRNPNGFFLM
+388 AIEVLSRNPNGFFLM

-430 AVQVAKDFAK
+430 AVQIAKDYAK

-461 VVHDDKPGPLRE
+461 VVHDEKPGPLRE

-488 ADIQG
+488 ADALG
-493 YPNQIDVTKRLA
+493 YPSNIDVSKRIA
-505 FFYGSYPDHY
+505 FFYGNYPDHY

-527 PAVKGEDG
+527 PAVKDQSGA
-535 KYVANSKYLQLQEDA
+535 YVANPKYLQLQEDA

-561 DVGVHTADDAVL
+561 DSGVHTADDALL
-573 NATGPGSEKFKG
+573 NAQGPGSEKFRG
-585 FMDNTEVFKIMVQ
+585 FMDNTEVFKVMVES
-598 TLGLGAK
+598 LGLGSK

>member
-1 MSQICH
+1 MKLIQ
-7 LLCRYCNL
+7 LLKLHFIALFC
-15 TYIQSIF
+15 
-22 FPMNNLR
+22 
-29 LVKFSTFIFS
+29 LVTGIVH
-39 ILSIG
+39 
-44 AVYAQAIYPIDQAE
+44 AAAIYPIDQAN

-64 FDIKIE
+64 FDIKVE
-70 FSQVLKPEE
+70 FNSVVNQNDVIL
-79 VFIELNGVPANKAI
+79 ELNGKPINTLVTVKP
-93 LSKSEFIANEN
+93 EFIANEN
-104 GKGSSIIYRDVQLS
+104 GKGSSLVFRDVQIS
-118 KAGKYQALARTPQE
+118 RAGKYQLTATVPQE
-132 KLQVT
+132 RLQVS
-137 WDVYASGPRRVKNV
+137 WDVYASGPRKVKNV
-151 ILFIGDGMTIA
+151 ILFVGDGMTIA

-168 VLSKGIAEGKYQG
+168 VLSKGITEGKYQG

-215 GHKTAVNAMGVY
+215 GHKTAVNAMGLY
-227 VSRANDNL
+227 VSRATDNL
-235 SHPKVETITELLKR
+235 SHPKVETIAELIKR
-249 KTKMS
+249 NTRMS

-262 LEDATPGAMVAHTRR
+262 LEDATPAAVVAHTRR

-291 KAEVILG
+291 GADVILG

-306 KSSKGSKRKDENNLV
+306 QSTKGSKRKDEQNLI
-321 DTFKTDGYQIALT
+321 DGFKAKGYQLAFT
-334 KQELIAAAQNK
+334 KQQLLAESSSK

-366 FLKKNTVSQY
+366 YLKKNTVEQY

-430 AVQVAKDFAK
+430 AVQIAKDFAK

-461 VVHDDKPGPLRE
+461 VVHDDKPGALRE
-473 KVGIYA
+473 KVGVYA

-488 ADIQG
+488 ADLKG
-493 YPNQIDVTKRLA
+493 YPNKIDVSKRLA
-505 FFYGSYPDHY
+505 YFYGSYPDHY
-515 ETLHPK
+515 ETMHPK
-521 LDGTFV
+521 LDGTFA
-527 PAVKGEDG
+527 PAIKDDAG
-535 KYVANSKYLQLQEDA
+535 KYVANPKYIQLQEDA

-556 LPSHQ
+556 LPTNQES
-561 DVGVHTADDAVL
+561 GVHTADDAVL
-573 NATGPGSEKFKG
+573 NAQGPGSEKFKG
-585 FMDNTEVFKIMVQ
+585 FMDNTEVFRVMVES
-598 TLGLGAK
+598 LGLSSK

>member
-1 MSQICH
+1 M
-7 LLCRYCNL
+7 NL
-15 TYIQSIF
+15 NQ
-22 FPMNNLR
+22 
-29 LVKFSTFIFS
+29 LVKFLLSLLVS
-39 ILSIG
+39 IYTTLSYS
-44 AVYAQAIYPIDQAE
+44 AVIYPIDNAA

-70 FSQVLKPEE
+70 LSHVISPEDIALELNGKPISKTILLKPE
-79 VFIELNGVPANKAI
+79 FI
-93 LSKSEFIANEN
+93 SNE
-104 GKGSSIIYRDVQLS
+104 GGEGSSLIYRDIQLS
-118 KAGKYQALARTPQE
+118 KPGKYLLTARTSLE
-132 KLQVT
+132 KTGVT
-137 WDVYASGPRRVKNV
+137 WDVYSGGPRRVKNV
-151 ILFIGDGMTIA
+151 ILFVGDGMTIA

-168 VLSKGIAEGKYQG
+168 VLSKGIVEGKYQG
-181 RLAFDDMPSTAMIGT
+181 KLSFDDMPYTAMIGT

-227 VSRANDNL
+227 VSRASDNL
-235 SHPKVETITELLKR
+235 SHPKVETIAELIKR

-262 LEDATPGAMVAHTRR
+262 LQDATPGAVVAHTRR

-291 KAEVILG
+291 GAEVILG

-306 KSSKGSKRKDENNLV
+306 QSTKGSKRKDEKNLI
-321 DTFKTDGYQIALT
+321 DEFRSDGYQIALT
-334 KQELIAAAQNK
+334 KQELLASSNNK

-366 FLKKNTVSQY
+366 YLKKNTVSQF
-376 PNQPDLTEMTQS
+376 PNQPDLTEMTSS
-388 AIDVLSRNPNGFFLM
+388 AIEVLSRNPNGFFLM

-430 AVQVAKDFAK
+430 AVQIAKDFAK

-461 VVHDDKPGPLRE
+461 VVNDEKTGPLRE

-479 DAGYPNYPK
+479 EAGYPNYPK
-488 ADIQG
+488 ADVQG
-493 YPNQIDVTKRLA
+493 YPSRIDVSKRLA
-505 FFYGSYPDHY
+505 FFYGNYPDHY
-515 ETLHPK
+515 ETMHPK
-521 LDGTFV
+521 LDGTFI
-527 PAVKGEDG
+527 PAIKGEGG
-535 KYVANSKYLQLQEDA
+535 KYVANPKYQQLQEDA

-556 LPSHQ
+556 LPAHQ
-561 DVGVHTADDAVL
+561 DSGVHTADDAVL
-573 NATGPGSEKFKG
+573 NAIGPGAEKFKG
-585 FMDNTEVFKIMVQ
+585 FMDNTEVFKVMADA
-598 TLGLGAK
+598 LGLGQK

>member
-1 MSQICH
+1 MSINRFAQF
-7 LLCRYCNL
+7 LLVTAAFYFNH
-15 TYIQSIF
+15 TAHAA
-22 FPMNNLR
+22 
-29 LVKFSTFIFS
+29 
-39 ILSIG
+39 
-44 AVYAQAIYPIDQAE
+44 AVYPINNAA

-64 FDIKIE
+64 FDIKVE
-70 FSQVLKPEE
+70 FSQAVNLEEVVIDINSSPSNKLITAKPE
-79 VFIELNGVPANKAI
+79 FI
-93 LSKSEFIANEN
+93 SNEN
-104 GKGSSIIYRDVQLS
+104 GKGSSILFRDVQLT
-118 KAGKYQALARTPQE
+118 KAGKYQVVARTPQE
-132 KLQVT
+132 RLQVT

-168 VLSKGIAEGKYQG
+168 VLSKGIVEGKYQG
-181 RLAFDDMPSTAMIGT
+181 KLAFDDMPSTAMIGT

-227 VSRANDNL
+227 VSRASDNL
-235 SHPKVETITELLKR
+235 SHPKVETITELVKR
-249 KTKMS
+249 NTNMS

-262 LEDATPGAMVAHTRR
+262 LQDATPGAMVAHTRR

-286 QLLAS
+286 QLLTS
-291 KAEVILG
+291 HAEVILG

-306 KSSKGSKRKDENNLV
+306 QSTKGSKRKDENNLV
-321 DTFKTDGYQIALT
+321 DAFKADGYKVALT
-334 KQELIAAAQNK
+334 KQELIAAAENK

-366 FLKKNTVSQY
+366 FLKKNTVSHY

-388 AIDVLSRNPNGFFLM
+388 AIEVLSRNPNGFFLM

-430 AVQVAKDFAK
+430 AVQIAKDFAK

-479 DAGYPNYPK
+479 EAGYPNYPK
-488 ADIQG
+488 ADVQG
-493 YPNQIDVTKRLA
+493 YPNQIDVSKRLA
-505 FFYGSYPDHY
+505 FFYGNYPDHY
-515 ETLHPK
+515 ETMHPK

-527 PAVKGEDG
+527 PAVKSDNG
-535 KYVANSKYLQLQEDA
+535 KFIANPKYLQLQEDA

-573 NATGPGSEKFKG
+573 NAMGPGSEKFKG
-585 FMDNTEVFKIMVQ
+585 FMDNTEVFKVIVQ
-598 TLGLGAK
+598 SLGLSNK

>member
-1 MSQICH
+1 MNIAR
-7 LLCRYCNL
+7 LLKVSPFL
-15 TYIQSIF
+15 
-22 FPMNNLR
+22 
-29 LVKFSTFIFS
+29 FSAFW
-39 ILSIG
+39 IG
-44 AVYAQAIYPIDQAE
+44 AAQSQAIYPIDKAE

-64 FDIKIE
+64 FDIKVELKQVVNQNDLIIE
-70 FSQVLKPEE
+70 V
-79 VFIELNGVPANKAI
+79 NGIPANKAI
-93 LSKSEFIANEN
+93 LAKPEFISDEN
-104 GKGSSIIYRDVQLS
+104 GKGSSIIYRDVQLP
-118 KAGKYQALARTPQE
+118 KAGKYVITARSPQE

-137 WDVYASGPRRVKNV
+137 WDIYASGPRRVKNV

-168 VLSKGIAEGKYQG
+168 VLSKGISEGKYQG

-235 SHPKVETITELLKR
+235 SHPRVETITELLKR
-249 KTKMS
+249 KTNMS

-262 LEDATPGAMVAHTRR
+262 LQDATPGAMVAHTRR

-298 GGSAYFYP
+298 GGAAYFYP
-306 KSSKGSKRKDENNLV
+306 QSAKGSKRKDENNLI
-321 DTFKTDGYQIALT
+321 DAFKTDGYQVAFT
-334 KQELIAAAQNK
+334 KQELIAAAENK

-473 KVGIYA
+473 KVGVYA
-479 DAGYPNYPK
+479 AAGYPNYPK
-488 ADIQG
+488 ADVQG
-493 YPNQIDVTKRLA
+493 YPNQIDVSKRLA
-505 FFYGSYPDHY
+505 FFYGNYPDHY
-515 ETLHPK
+515 ETMHPK

-527 PAVKGEDG
+527 PAVKDESG
-535 KYVANSKYLQLQEDA
+535 KYIANPKYIQLQEDA

-585 FMDNTEVFKIMVQ
+585 FMDNTEVFKVMVQ
-598 TLGLGAK
+598 TLGLGSK